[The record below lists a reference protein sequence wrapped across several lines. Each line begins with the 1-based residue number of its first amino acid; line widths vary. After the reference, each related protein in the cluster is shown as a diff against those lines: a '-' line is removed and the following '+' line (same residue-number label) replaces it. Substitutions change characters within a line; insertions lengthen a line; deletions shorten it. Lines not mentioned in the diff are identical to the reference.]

1 MRWTNGSKP
10 GALPTSPK
18 RTKMSTTR
26 YSMSFTTGGLFQQES
41 VDLAQHY
48 LSILDWDK
56 LSEQVATQNLLQ
68 VRTQS
73 SSTRIAREVIS
84 RLKLL
89 SDAELKGLTS
99 ASSRDQG
106 YILWVAVCRRYS
118 FIAEFAQEVIRQRYT
133 RLQPDLERTDFDAFL
148 DRKAEW
154 HTELDRLSSSTRL
167 KLRQVFFR
175 ILREAGI
182 VSSTL
187 QIQSPIWSAQILE
200 LFKTTGTDNLQ
211 FFPIFESDLER
222 FAS

>member
-1 MRWTNGSKP
+1 
-10 GALPTSPK
+10 
-18 RTKMSTTR
+18 
-26 YSMSFTTGGLFQQES
+26 MSFTTGGLFQQES
-41 VDLAQHY
+41 ADLAQHY
-48 LSILDWDK
+48 LSIRDWDK

-89 SDAELKGLTS
+89 SDVELKALTS
-99 ASSRDQG
+99 GSSRDQG

-118 FIAEFAQEVIRQRYT
+118 FIAEFAQEVIRQRYI

-182 VSSTL
+182 VSSVL

-200 LFKTTGTDNLQ
+200 LFKTTGTDNLH
-211 FFPIFESDLER
+211 FFPIFESELER